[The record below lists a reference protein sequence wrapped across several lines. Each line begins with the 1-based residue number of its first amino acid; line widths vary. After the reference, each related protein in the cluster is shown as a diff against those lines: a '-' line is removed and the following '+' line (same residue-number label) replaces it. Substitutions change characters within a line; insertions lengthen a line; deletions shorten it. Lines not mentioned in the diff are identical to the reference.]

1 MDFCGNTLFLF
12 PDGNMQLLK
21 ISVHWNVELWLAMQN
36 NGNWHVIYH
45 APSYDELEYYIVN
58 IACQSLW
65 T

>member
-1 MDFCGNTLFLF
+1 
-12 PDGNMQLLK
+12 MQ
-21 ISVHWNVELWLAMQN
+21 S

-45 APSYDELEYYIVN
+45 APSYDELEYYIVD